1 MIDASPRLLKRL
13 LPGEIRW
20 PVSEAESVDVGPI
33 VQRVRLSGDLALRAI
48 ASELGDAPLC
58 EVTREEIVA
67 AYRAVTPSLRQALE
81 AAAARI
87 ERFAQAQRAALS
99 DVTYEVGGMRVGHRA
114 VALESAGIY
123 VPSGRH
129 PLPSSLLM
137 GVIPARVAGVER
149 VIVCTARAV
158 PEILAAAYVAGVD
171 RLFQVGGAQAIAA
184 MAFGTESVPRVDL
197 IAGAGNAYVTAAK
210 RMVFGTCGIDA
221 LAGPSEVVV
230 IASSDARPA
239 WVAADLLAQAEHDP
253 SARAMLLTD
262 DAALAAAV
270 ERALEEQLRALA
282 TAATARAAL
291 ERSGCCAVLPLG
303 EAIAAA
309 NALAPE
315 HLELHGERAESL
327 AVQARAYGS
336 LFIGSRSAE
345 VFGDYGIGP
354 NHVLPTS
361 GSARYTGGL
370 SVFTFLNARTFAEA
384 IGPLDPAIIAQTK
397 ELAACEGLEG
407 HWRAALWRT
416 PDQV

>member
-1 MIDASPRLLKRL
+1 MIDASARLLKRL
-13 LPGEIRW
+13 APGEIAW
-20 PVSEAESVDVGPI
+20 PASESESVDVGPI
-33 VQRVRLSGDLALRAI
+33 VQRVRLSGDFALRAI
-48 ASELGDAPLC
+48 ASELGDAPFR
-58 EVTREEIVA
+58 EVTREEIAA

-99 DVTYEVGGMRVGHRA
+99 DVSYEVGGMRVGHRA
-114 VALESAGIY
+114 VAIESAGIY

-149 VIVCTARAV
+149 VIACTARAV

-171 RLFQVGGAQAIAA
+171 RLFQLGGAQAIAA
-184 MAFGTESVPRVDL
+184 LAFGTESVPKVDL

-210 RMVFGTCGIDA
+210 RMVFGACGIDA

-230 IASSDARPA
+230 IAASDARA
-239 WVAADLLAQAEHDP
+239 EWVAADLLAQAEHDP
-253 SARAMLLTD
+253 GARAMLLTD
-262 DAALAAAV
+262 DAALADAV
-270 ERALEEQLRALA
+270 ERALEEQLRALR

-291 ERSGCCAVLPLG
+291 ERSGCCAVLPLRD
-303 EAIAAA
+303 AIAAA
-309 NALAPE
+309 NVLAPE

-327 AVQARAYGS
+327 AVQATAYGS
-336 LFIGSRSAE
+336 LFVGSRSAE
-345 VFGDYGIGP
+345 AFGDYGIGP

-370 SVFTFLNARTFAEA
+370 SVFTFLNARTFVEA
-384 IGPLDPAIIAQTK
+384 IGPIDPTIAAETA
-397 ELAACEGLEG
+397 ELAACEGLDA
-407 HWRAALWRT
+407 HRRAVCVRGAW
-416 PDQV
+416 